1 MPVGES
7 DKGIGAIKNQFYY
20 GIQSHFT
27 YINWWHEPIGK
38 ETFDHSGSLNTFI
51 IRPSILYGISDKW
64 NLMVTTTLGLRMMN
78 WDLSDES
85 IHHRSETSLSEFD
98 NASGSVLGDSKIIIR
113 YLVKNTGMQNGYRIY
128 TGGGLTIPSNSVL
141 TSDPYFLNGNETT
154 EHRHFSLSNGTFN
167 YIFESQVFYKRSVNP
182 TFFGGF
188 IIFEK
193 PLGESAFGYLP
204 PNNLNITLSAIYKRF
219 DNIDSS
225 IGYGINILKTS
236 QGYWNSIPAPNT
248 KSTTIGPN
256 IAYLFSTKVGAVA
269 LNVQKPIFISG
280 SFSSNEGDIK
290 QRSDVWQ
297 LTISLRLIPF
307 TSS

>member
-7 DKGIGAIKNQFYY
+7 DKGIGALKRQFYY
-20 GIQSHFT
+20 GIQSYFT
-27 YINWWHEPIGK
+27 NIDWWHEPIGN
-38 ETFDHSGSLNTFI
+38 EAFDHSGSLNTFLI
-51 IRPSILYGISDKW
+51 QPSILYGISDKW
-64 NLMVTTTLGLRMMN
+64 NFLATLTLGVRMMDWN
-78 WDLSDES
+78 ESNES
-85 IHHRSETSLSEFD
+85 IHHRTETSFSDFI
-98 NASGSVLGDSKIIIR
+98 NANGSILGDTKFILR
-113 YLVKNTGMQNGYRIY
+113 YLVKNTGLENGFRIY

-193 PLGESAFGYLP
+193 PLGESEFGYLP

-236 QGYWNSIPAPNT
+236 QGYWNGIPAPNT

-297 LTISLRLIPF
+297 LTISLRLIPS